1 MNDINF
7 PIHRMNQVQTLAWL
21 TVPAWR
27 RRFSDFLVKQRYRG
41 GFGVCS
47 ATLRLI
53 AVVDPRGAVREL
65 APPHRRFEMWQVAN
79 APRPN
84 ECPCADFYDPEVGG
98 RFRERSAPG
107 QHHPLCQFDRT
118 AAPVFREAQRR
129 AFDRLDIQ
137 VIDGIGVL
145 PQKET
150 RKTAQSRP
158 DEWQNIRK
166 EYQGK

>member
-1 MNDINF
+1 
-7 PIHRMNQVQTLAWL
+7 MNQVQTLAWL

-27 RRFSDFLVKQRYRG
+27 RRFIEFLVRERYRG

-53 AVVDPRGAVREL
+53 ATVDPRGAVREL
-65 APPHRRFEMWQVAN
+65 APPHRRFEMHEVAN
-79 APRPN
+79 APRPP
-84 ECPCADFYDPEVGG
+84 ECPCATFYDPEVGG
-98 RFRERSAPG
+98 EFRERDSG
-107 QHHPLCQFDRT
+107 GHHPLCQFDKT
-118 AAPVFREAQRR
+118 AKKVFVEAQRR
-129 AFDRLDIQ
+129 AFDRLDIR

-145 PQKET
+145 PEKEV
-150 RKTAQSRP
+150 RKTAQARP